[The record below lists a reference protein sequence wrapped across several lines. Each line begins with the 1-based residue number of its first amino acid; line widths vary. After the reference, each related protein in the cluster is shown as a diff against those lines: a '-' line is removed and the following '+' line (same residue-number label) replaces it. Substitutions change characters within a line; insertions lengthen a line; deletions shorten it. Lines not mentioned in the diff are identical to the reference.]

1 MAEKLSNMIDD
12 LTSEQLLIAFGSE
25 MADRIIDRT
34 QDGKDVRGRKFKAY
48 SKKYFEA
55 KRDGEFVRQ
64 ASQFKPSSRKDV
76 NLTLTTDMLN
86 SLKVLVT
93 PWEKGFTCGIV
104 MDSKAKMSTEQYEL
118 CSTIARGMIK
128 MATSD
133 PHTTFLYG
141 FRGFADDK
149 KNNKGMPINSTA
161 EFDDEDNV
169 IDFIEYLKKKRDKEL
184 N

>member
-1 MAEKLSNMIDD
+1 
-12 LTSEQLLIAFGSE
+12 
-25 MADRIIDRT
+25 
-34 QDGKDVRGRKFKAY
+34 
-48 SKKYFEA
+48 
-55 KRDGEFVRQ
+55 
-64 ASQFKPSSRKDV
+64 
-76 NLTLTTDMLN
+76 MLN
-86 SLKVLVT
+86 SIKVLVT

-141 FRGFADDK
+141 LRGFADDK

-169 IDFIEYLKKKRDKEL
+169 IDFIEYLKSKRDKEL

>member
-1 MAEKLSNMIDD
+1 M
-12 LTSEQLLIAFGSE
+12 T
-25 MADRIIDRT
+25 
-34 QDGKDVRGRKFKAY
+34 KDKKF
-48 SKKYFEA
+48 
-55 KRDGEFVRQ
+55 
-64 ASQFKPSSRKDV
+64 DV
-76 NLTLTTDMLN
+76 LN
-86 SLKVLVT
+86 SIKVLVT

-118 CSTIARGMIK
+118 CSTIARGMIN

-141 FRGFADDK
+141 LRGFADDK

>member
-1 MAEKLSNMIDD
+1 MK
-12 LTSEQLLIAFGSE
+12 
-25 MADRIIDRT
+25 
-34 QDGKDVRGRKFKAY
+34 KDKKF
-48 SKKYFEA
+48 
-55 KRDGEFVRQ
+55 
-64 ASQFKPSSRKDV
+64 
-76 NLTLTTDMLN
+76 DMLN

-141 FRGFADDK
+141 LRGFADDK
-149 KNNKGMPINSTA
+149 KNNKSMPINSTA
-161 EFDDEDNV
+161 EFDNDDNV
-169 IDFIEYLKKKRDKEL
+169 IDFIEFLKKKRDKEL

>member
-1 MAEKLSNMIDD
+1 M
-12 LTSEQLLIAFGSE
+12 T
-25 MADRIIDRT
+25 
-34 QDGKDVRGRKFKAY
+34 KDKKF
-48 SKKYFEA
+48 
-55 KRDGEFVRQ
+55 
-64 ASQFKPSSRKDV
+64 DV
-76 NLTLTTDMLN
+76 LN
-86 SLKVLVT
+86 SIKVLVT

-104 MDSKAKMSTEQYEL
+104 MDSKAKMSAEQYEL

-141 FRGFADDK
+141 LRGFADDK
-149 KNNKGMPINSTA
+149 KSNKSMPINSVA
-161 EFDDEDNV
+161 EFDNEDNV